1 MKKKVLSSL
10 LAAGLAA
17 VLLAG
22 CGSAAAPAESEAPAE
37 EAAEEAEAE
46 PEEEAEVEEAE
57 AETTE
62 ETEAE
67 PAGDVRVVQ
76 VVAKSGA
83 KPYQFFEDDGTF
95 SGYNGDIFA
104 ILEERLGD
112 KYKFEYNLVDA
123 NAVFV
128 GLQSGN
134 YDIAVGNY
142 YTSAE
147 RNESY
152 EHSNQMTFL
161 SDLKLI
167 VREDEEN
174 IKSLDDLAG
183 SDYKLAQIDVSD
195 PRYNIIES
203 YNEEHP
209 DKQVD
214 LKGAGFETTADVL
227 KSVADGRN
235 DAAIFPQD
243 GFDAVQREAALPLKT
258 VDSVGLFP
266 VAYYYY
272 RTDENM
278 VLRDDIDA
286 VIAELRADGTL
297 SELSLKWHGFD
308 PFAEE
313 GADEIT
319 EVDFWK

>member
-10 LAAGLAA
+10 LAAVLTAA
-17 VLLAG
+17 LLAG
-22 CGSAAAPAESEAPAE
+22 CGSPAAPAESEAPAE
-37 EAAEEAEAE
+37 ETEAEPEAEEEEEAEPAEEAEAE
-46 PEEEAEVEEAE
+46 
-57 AETTE
+57 T

-95 SGYNGDIFA
+95 SGYNGDIFK

-112 KYKFEYNLVDA
+112 KYKFEYTLVDA

-152 EHSNQMTFL
+152 EHSNQLTFL

-203 YNEEHP
+203 YNEAHP

-243 GFDAVQREAALPLKT
+243 GYDAVQREAALPLKT

-278 VLRDDIDA
+278 QLRDDIDEI
-286 VIAELRADGTL
+286 IAELRADGTL